1 MPPLV
6 ESIIIKISDLKMA
19 GAGMAVG
26 KAFTGL
32 TGLKVAKVSA
42 VKKEYVQNLPV
53 IFKPV
58 IVFPIEG

>member
-1 MPPLV
+1 
-6 ESIIIKISDLKMA
+6 MA

-42 VKKEYVQNLPV
+42 VKNE
-53 IFKPV
+53 
-58 IVFPIEG
+58 